1 MSTRISGTEGYS
13 EEAAILRERYE
24 EVSFAEMH
32 APVLHLMP
40 EAPCSVLD
48 IGSGTGRDAA
58 ALAALG
64 NTVVAVEPVDEMR
77 AAAMAL
83 HPSPLITWL
92 DDSLP
97 DLAITS
103 ARCERFTLI
112 MLTAVWMH
120 LDAAQRRAAMPKV
133 AALLHE
139 GGTMMMSLR
148 HGPVPPGRR
157 MFEVSAEETIELA
170 ELEGLDCVLRRHTDS
185 VGRLNRS
192 AGVTW
197 MRLAF
202 VKRPKSA

>member
-1 MSTRISGTEGYS
+1 MSTTVSGTEGYS
-13 EEAAILRERYE
+13 EEATVLRKRYE
-24 EVSFAEMH
+24 EIAFTDLH

-40 EAPCSVLD
+40 RAPCRVLD

-58 ALAALG
+58 AFAALG

-77 AAAMAL
+77 EAARAL

-103 ARCERFTLI
+103 ARGDRFTLI

-139 GGTMMMSLR
+139 GGVMMMSLR

-170 ELEGLDCVLRRHTDS
+170 LLEGLDCVLRRRAES
-185 VGRLNRS
+185 VGSINRS

-197 MRLAF
+197 TRWVF
-202 VKRPKSA
+202 VKQPAP

>member
-24 EVSFAEMH
+24 EVSFAEVH
-32 APVLHLMP
+32 APVVHLMP

-92 DDSLP
+92 KDSLP

-103 ARCERFTLI
+103 ARGERFTLI

-120 LDAAQRRAAMPKV
+120 LDVAQRRAAMPKV

-139 GGTMMMSLR
+139 GGMMMMSLR

-157 MFEVSAEETIELA
+157 MFEVSAQETIELA
-170 ELEGLDCVLRRHTDS
+170 LLEGLDCVLRRRAES
-185 VGRLNRS
+185 VGSINRS

-197 MRLAF
+197 TRLVF
-202 VKRPKSA
+202 VKQAAP